1 MNKDR
6 IRVAF
11 QGELG
16 AYSELAAREFFKR
29 DIDLLPCP
37 TFNMVFESTQEGS
50 CEYGMIPIENSL
62 TGSIHQNYDMLMNYS
77 LVIAGEIMLRISH
90 NLIVN
95 KGVRLKDVKKVY
107 SHPQALSQCEDFI
120 GSLKGAE
127 ALQVYD
133 TAGAAKMIKEDRST
147 DAAAIASVQAAA
159 GYDLEILKTGIESN
173 QQNFTRFLVVSKE
186 EIQDRHDPKTS
197 IVFSI
202 ESVPGALFKSLG
214 VFALRDVNLL
224 KIESRPLKGKL
235 WEYLFY
241 LDFDGDVKDGRCSK
255 ALGHLKEIAGFVK
268 VLGSYQKGRT
278 VGSA

>member
-37 TFNMVFESTQEGS
+37 TFKMVFESTQEGS

-62 TGSIHQNYDMLMNYS
+62 TGSIHQNYDLLMNYS

-127 ALQVYD
+127 ALPLYD
-133 TAGAAKMIKEDRST
+133 TAGAAKMIKEGRST
-147 DAAAIASVQAAA
+147 DAAAIASAQAAA
-159 GYDLEILKTGIESN
+159 DYDLEILKTGIESD

-186 EIQDRHDPKTS
+186 EIQDRPDPKTS

-241 LDFDGDVKDGRCSK
+241 LDFDGDVKDGRCSN
-255 ALGHLKEIAGFVK
+255 AMSHLKEIAGFVK

-278 VGSA
+278 VGSV